1 MSISTDVIP
10 QSEFKSSSTKVST
23 TVMPSFKSV
32 QVHTKSK
39 DFRAATEIVEI
50 PEIPTPAAGNVVVKN
65 HFLGINATDINLTA
79 GAYTGALPP
88 PFGCGLEAAGI
99 VHAIGEGVTN
109 VKVGDA
115 VAYQKFGAFAEYV
128 EVPSANLIKTPE
140 LSPAVVTMTVGG
152 ISASV
157 ALEQIG
163 EMKTNE
169 TVFVSAAAGGT
180 GQYVVQ
186 LAKLAGNHV
195 IGTCSSDAKVEH
207 LKKLGC
213 DRVINYTKED
223 VDTVLKKEYPN
234 GVDLVF
240 ETVGGDMFKAVTD
253 NLAKHAR
260 VIVFGFIS
268 GYHGDKSAEPML
280 VNQLNPKLLMKSAS
294 VRGFLLH
301 NHDEF
306 IPSHIERLLKLMA
319 EGKLNPGVDSIE
331 FRGLESIPEAID
343 YMYARKNIGKLI
355 VKLQ

>member
-1 MSISTDVIP
+1 
-10 QSEFKSSSTKVST
+10 
-23 TVMPSFKSV
+23 MPSFKSV

-39 DFRAATEIVEI
+39 DFRAATKIVDI
-50 PEIPTPAAGNVVVKN
+50 PEVPTPAAGNVVVKN
-65 HFLGINATDINLTA
+65 HFL
-79 GAYTGALPP
+79 AYTGALPP

-99 VHAIGEGVTN
+99 VHAIGEDVTN

-128 EVPSANLIKTPE
+128 EVHSANLIKTPE
-140 LSPAVVTMTVGG
+140 LSP
-152 ISASV
+152 
-157 ALEQIG
+157 IG

-195 IGTCSSDAKVEH
+195 IGTCSSDEKVEH

-223 VDTVLKKEYPN
+223 VDA
-234 GVDLVF
+234 
-240 ETVGGDMFKAVTD
+240 TVGGDMFKAVTD
-253 NLAKHAR
+253 NLAVHAR
-260 VIVFGFIS
+260 VIVFGYIS

-280 VNQLNPKLLMKSAS
+280 VNQLNPKLLVKSAS

-301 NHDEF
+301 NHGKF
-306 IPSHIERLLKLMA
+306 IPSHIERLLKLMT
-319 EGKLNPGVDSIE
+319 EGKLNPGVDSTE

-343 YMYARKNIGKLI
+343 YMYERKNMGS
-355 VKLQ
+355 

>member
-1 MSISTDVIP
+1 
-10 QSEFKSSSTKVST
+10 
-23 TVMPSFKSV
+23 MPSFKSV

-39 DFRAATEIVEI
+39 DFRAATKIVDI
-50 PEIPTPAAGNVVVKN
+50 PEVPTPAAGNVVVKN

-99 VHAIGEGVTN
+99 VHAIGEDVTN

-128 EVPSANLIKTPE
+128 EVHSANLIKTPE
-140 LSPAVVTMTVGG
+140 LSPAIVTMTVGG
-152 ISASV
+152 ISASI

-195 IGTCSSDAKVEH
+195 IGTCSSDEKVEH

-223 VDTVLKKEYPN
+223 VDAVLKKEYPK
-234 GVDLVF
+234 GIDLVF
-240 ETVGGDMFKAVTD
+240 ETVVAT
-253 NLAKHAR
+253 L
-260 VIVFGFIS
+260 IVFGYIS

-280 VNQLNPKLLMKSAS
+280 VNQLNPKLLVKSAS

-301 NHDEF
+301 NHGKF
-306 IPSHIERLLKLMA
+306 IPSHIERLLKLMT
-319 EGKLNPGVDSIE
+319 EGKLNPGVDSTE

-343 YMYARKNIGKLI
+343 YMYERKNIGKLI
-355 VKLQ
+355 IKLE

>member
-1 MSISTDVIP
+1 
-10 QSEFKSSSTKVST
+10 
-23 TVMPSFKSV
+23 MPSFKSV

-39 DFRAATEIVEI
+39 DFRAATKIVEV
-50 PEIPTPAAGNVVVKN
+50 PEIPTPSASNVVVKN
-65 HFLGINATDINLTA
+65 QFLGINATDINLTA

-99 VHAIGEGVTN
+99 VHAIGDGVTN

-128 EVPSANLIKTPE
+128 EVPSANLIKTPK

-152 ISASV
+152 ISASI

-195 IGTCSSDAKVEH
+195 IGTCSSDEKAGH

-223 VDTVLKKEYPN
+223 VGAVLKKEYPK
-234 GVDLVF
+234 GIDLVF

-253 NLAKHAR
+253 NLAVHAR
-260 VIVFGFIS
+260 VIVFGYIS

-280 VNQLNPKLLMKSAS
+280 VDQLNPKLLMKSAS

-301 NHDEF
+301 NHDKF

-319 EGKLNPGVDSIE
+319 EGKLSPGVDSTE
-331 FRGLESIPEAID
+331 FRCLESIPEAID
-343 YMYARKNIGKLI
+343 YMYARKNIGKLV
-355 VKLQ
+355 VKLE